1 MKLPKSYVI
10 VMLISCCHL
19 ISSIPTFTSW
29 PNVVGSYKGKSATL
43 TWILSEPLT
52 KDWYSVSIQYDKSSE
67 SISVCIWNGYNPNNV
82 GCKEEYRTRVTA
94 NIKVGSKI
102 ISLNLNN
109 LQPDDVIYNYK
120 CTVRYEAFSPSVIN
134 NMAWI
139 MLYGK

>member
-1 MKLPKSYVI
+1 M
-10 VMLISCCHL
+10 
-19 ISSIPTFTSW
+19 
-29 PNVVGSYKGKSATL
+29 
-43 TWILSEPLT
+43 T

-67 SISVCIWNGYNPNNV
+67 SISVCIWNGYKPNYV
-82 GCKEEYRTRVTA
+82 GCKEKYRTRVTA

-120 CTVRYEAFSPSVIN
+120 CTVRYAAFSPSVIN